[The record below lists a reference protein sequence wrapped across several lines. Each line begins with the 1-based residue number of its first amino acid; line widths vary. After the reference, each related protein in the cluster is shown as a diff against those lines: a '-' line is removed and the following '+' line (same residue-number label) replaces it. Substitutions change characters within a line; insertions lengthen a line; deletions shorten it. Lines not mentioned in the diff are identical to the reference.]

1 MAYLRSEV
9 VKQAQAWLGVKQ
21 GTEAHKD
28 IVDIYNSH
36 KPLARGYKAKYT
48 SAWCSL
54 FVSAVSIKLGYT
66 KIIPTEVSCHYHVNL
81 FKKLGAWV
89 ESDSYIP
96 REGDIILYDWQDS
109 NPKSENKNSPDHIG
123 VVEKVENGTITVIE
137 GNCDSAVKRRTI
149 KVNGKYIRGY
159 GVPKYD
165 EVPAPAKPT
174 VGTLTETSDKTSDNE
189 KTSDKSIDELAKE
202 VLAGKHGNG
211 QARVKSLGDK
221 YAEVQKRVNELSK
234 ASTKEVKLGA
244 MVDVSSDA
252 KIGGLAS
259 NRGQKAST
267 YLTSRDWKV
276 KAFAVHKGEKEAL
289 LSCNTW
295 IAVKY
300 LKAK

>member
-9 VKQAQAWLGVKQ
+9 VKQAQAWLGAKQ
-21 GTEAHKD
+21 GDATHKQ
-28 IVDIYNSH
+28 IVDIYNGH
-36 KPLARGYKAKYT
+36 KPLARGYKPSYK

-66 KIIPTEVSCHYHVNL
+66 AIIPTEVSCHYHVNL
-81 FKKLGAWV
+81 FKKLGCWV
-89 ESDSYIP
+89 ESDSYVP
-96 REGDIILYDWQDS
+96 KAGDIMLYDWQDS
-109 NPKSENKNSPDHIG
+109 GSGDNKNSPDHIG
-123 VVEKVENGTITVIE
+123 IVEKVENGVITVIE

-165 EVPAPAKPT
+165 EVVAPAKPT
-174 VGTLTETSDKTSDNE
+174 VGTLVE
-189 KTSDKSIDELAKE
+189 KSIDELAQE

-221 YAEVQKRVNELSK
+221 YEAVQKRVNELSK

>member
-21 GTEAHKD
+21 GTEAHKE

-66 KIIPTEVSCHYHVNL
+66 KIIPTEVSCHYHVEL
-81 FKKLGAWV
+81 FKKLGCWV
-89 ESDSYIP
+89 ESDSYVP
-96 REGDIILYDWQDS
+96 KAGDLILYDWQDS
-109 NPKSENKNSPDHIG
+109 GSGDNKNSPDHIG
-123 VVEKVENGTITVIE
+123 IVEKVENGTITVIE

-165 EVPAPAKPT
+165 EVVAPAKPT
-174 VGTLTETSDKTSDNE
+174 VGVVVE
-189 KTSDKSIDELAKE
+189 KSIDELAKE